1 MRVLRTFS
9 ADAHSASL
17 PRGATAGT
25 AAAAAGTAAAAGHAS
40 SQRDGASAADLSPH
54 GPQSGPLRLRQSGY
68 CVITMYIWIGRN
80 S

>member
-25 AAAAAGTAAAAGHAS
+25 AAAAAAGTAAAAGHAS
-40 SQRDGASAADLSPH
+40 SQRDRASAAALSPH
-54 GPQSGPLRLRQSGY
+54 GPQSGRVATVL
-68 CVITMYIWIGRN
+68 
-80 S
+80 